1 VDKVAVS
8 RAVSALMGK
17 KFLNRQTDPTD
28 ARRSSLA
35 LSAKG
40 YAVFDQIVPLALAY
54 ERKILAYLAPVAQ
67 NTLLAILNTL
77 EAAELAEK
85 PGAE

>member
-1 VDKVAVS
+1 
-8 RAVSALMGK
+8 M
-17 KFLNRQTDPTD
+17 
-28 ARRSSLA
+28 
-35 LSAKG
+35 
-40 YAVFDQIVPLALAY
+40 FDQIVPLALAY